1 MDALKHKIYLSQLF
15 ETYQDLL
22 TEKQRQY
29 FNLTINEDLSLNE
42 IAKNYNV
49 SRTAIHDANQ
59 KTEKILIEFESKLNI
74 LATKLTLE
82 KIVEQYE
89 KTENKEVQ
97 QLVKKIKG
105 VI

>member
-59 KTEKILIEFESKLNI
+59 KTEKILIEFESKLKI

>member
-1 MDALKHKIYLSQLF
+1 MDSLKHKIYLSQLF

-42 IAKNYNV
+42 IAKTYNV

-59 KTEKILIEFESKLNI
+59 KTEKILLDFETKLKI

-82 KIVEQYE
+82 KVIEQYE
-89 KTENKEVQ
+89 TSENKEVQ